1 MAAGM
6 ANALDRN
13 PVTRGST
20 PGHDRVRDRS
30 SLLRANT
37 PAASPVPSCV
47 QHTPR
52 SLRTLKIP
60 CPSLDKRRPS
70 SWWRTLNIP
79 RPSLDRRRPSSW
91 LRTLKIPCPSLDGR
105 RPSSW
110 WRRNTQVSGSRLQHG
125 SYRRS
130 WIKIKTDEQVGNC
143 DRANTVCH
151 LSTKLPSFK
160 QRALIVQVTLLLDI
174 AGESFDVGLESD
186 TRSLTACTFS
196 DIWEPLAIRVLRRIL
211 HCSFMKLPRAE

>member
-37 PAASPVPSCV
+37 PAASPVPLCV

-79 RPSLDRRRPSSW
+79 RPSLDR
-91 LRTLKIPCPSLDGR
+91 R